1 MLIKQT
7 FSKSNWGGLYT
18 MAKLKSLTI
27 NDVDYLDLAHQS
39 TLIAYGQIQR
49 SGEADQ
55 VYASGTSTPISD
67 IFVPDKCTSTIVN
80 YNKTVLS
87 YEAGTFRIYPQN
99 VVRLIELNIL
109 IGGGSN
115 TGCTGLTFYEGLN
128 NELPTGS
135 TVLTTRTIVPCEPN
149 RFCTLL
155 SQPYIITLD
164 DAASSA
170 NAFYVNPV
178 LAPYNG
184 NFTGSSAG
192 LPCSATIKVYSKYM

>member
-1 MLIKQT
+1 MFITQNNKIRH
-7 FSKSNWGGLYT
+7 WGGSQS

-49 SGEADQ
+49 SGTADQ
-55 VYASGTSTPISD
+55 VYASGTNIPISD
-67 IFVPDKCTSTIVN
+67 IFVPEQCTSTIVN
-80 YNKTVLS
+80 YDKSVLS
-87 YEAGTFRIYPQN
+87 YEAGTFKLDPQG
-99 VVRLIELNIL
+99 VVQLVELNIL

-115 TGCTGLTFYEGLN
+115 TGCTGITFYEGLN
-128 NELPTGS
+128 NAIPTGA
-135 TVLTTRTIVPCEPN
+135 TVLTTRTIAPCEPN

-170 NAFYVNPV
+170 SAFYVNPV

-184 NFTGSSAG
+184 DFTGSCAG
-192 LPCSATIKVYSKYM
+192 LPCSATIKVYSKYL

>member
-1 MLIKQT
+1 
-7 FSKSNWGGLYT
+7 

-49 SGEADQ
+49 SGVAEQ
-55 VYASGTSTPISD
+55 VYNSGSSIPISD
-67 IFVPDKCTSTIVN
+67 IFVPEHCTSTIVN
-80 YNKTVLS
+80 YSKSVLS
-87 YEAGTFRIYPQN
+87 YNAGTFKLDPQGI
-99 VVRLIELNIL
+99 VQLVELNVL
-109 IGGGSN
+109 IGGGSKS
-115 TGCTGLTFYEGLN
+115 GCTGVCFYEGLN
-128 NELPTGS
+128 NAIPTGA

-155 SQPYIITLD
+155 SQPYIITLS

-170 NAFYVNPV
+170 NAFYINPV
-178 LAPYNG
+178 ISPYNG
-184 NFTGSSAG
+184 DFTGSCAG

>member
-1 MLIKQT
+1 
-7 FSKSNWGGLYT
+7 

-55 VYASGTSTPISD
+55 VYTSGTSTPISD

-80 YNKTVLS
+80 YDKTVLS

-109 IGGGSN
+109 IGGCSN

-135 TVLTTRTIVPCEPN
+135 TVLTTRTIAPCEPN

-184 NFTGSSAG
+184 NFTGASAG
-192 LPCSATIKVYSKYM
+192 LPCSATIKVYSKYL

>member
-49 SGEADQ
+49 SGVAEQ
-55 VYASGTSTPISD
+55 VYNSGSSIPISD
-67 IFVPDKCTSTIVN
+67 IFVPEHCTSTIVN
-80 YNKTVLS
+80 YNKSVLS
-87 YEAGTFRIYPQN
+87 YNAGTFKLDPQGI
-99 VVRLIELNIL
+99 VQLVELNIL
-109 IGGGSN
+109 IGGGSSS
-115 TGCTGLTFYEGLN
+115 GCTGVCFYEGLN
-128 NELPTGS
+128 NAIPTGAA
-135 TVLTTRTIVPCEPN
+135 VLTTRTIVPCEPN

-155 SQPYIITLD
+155 SQPYIITLN

-170 NAFYVNPV
+170 SAFYINPV
-178 LAPYNG
+178 ISPYNG
-184 NFTGSSAG
+184 NFTGSCTG